1 MIGKV
6 ARCKRGYV
14 GIVLDKSR
22 IDGKIVYR
30 GFCLTPGREGR
41 RWLSANPEWIG
52 TLDDWVRLRHAEIL
66 EEEEIAAEGV
76 FRSAIDYPT
85 RRDLT

>member
-6 ARCKRGYV
+6 ARCKRGYA
-14 GIVLDKSR
+14 GIILDKSR

-41 RWLSANPEWIG
+41 RWQSNDPELIG
-52 TLDDWVRLRHAEIL
+52 TIDDWVRLRHVEIL
-66 EEEEIAAEGV
+66 EEEEIVAEDV

-85 RRDLT
+85 RRNLT

>member
-6 ARCKRGYV
+6 ARCRRGYI

-30 GFCLTPGREGR
+30 GFCLDPSREGR
-41 RWLSANPEWIG
+41 RWQSVDPELIG
-52 TLDDWVRLRHAEIL
+52 TIDDWVRLRHAEIL
-66 EEEEIAAEGV
+66 EEEGIAAE
-76 FRSAIDYPT
+76 AILQFDYPT

>member
-6 ARCKRGYV
+6 ARCKRGYT
-14 GIVLDKSR
+14 GIILDKSR
-22 IDGKIVYR
+22 IGGKVVYR
-30 GFCLTPGREGR
+30 GFCLDSGREGR
-41 RWLSANPEWIG
+41 RWQSIDPELIG
-52 TLDDWVRLRHAEIL
+52 TIDDWVKLRHDEIL
-66 EEEEIAAEGV
+66 KEEEIVAEGV